1 MIVVK
6 ESNGMSENNPCVAY
20 TVITKRDDGKLMFL
34 VKKDKTEFAF
44 PLTTYEK
51 HSTGLASVIEEIKV
65 ALDLDIE
72 QLELAELINT
82 VMAGEKIPLFV
93 FSYQQD
99 GANLDKLVKP
109 ALALQWQVS
118 DNFTETL
125 NKYEISGV
133 PNFDQ

>member
-6 ESNGMSENNPCVAY
+6 ESSGMSENNPCVAY

-34 VKKDKTEFAF
+34 VKKDEAEFAF

-51 HSTGLASVIEEIKV
+51 NGTGLASVIEEIKV

-72 QLELAELINT
+72 QLELTELINT
-82 VMAGEKIPLFV
+82 VIAGEKIPLFV
-93 FSYQQD
+93 FSYQDDNVQ
-99 GANLDKLVKP
+99 LDEVVKP
-109 ALALQWQVS
+109 TLALQWQVS

-133 PNFDQ
+133 PNFD